1 MSPKTRGKIEALH
14 SVGHSVR
21 QIAAF
26 VRRSRNS
33 VHQCLQRLSRG
44 SSDYEKRPG
53 RGKATTI
60 REGYRLKRMALQNR
74 RAPSRLLLYQ
84 LADETGKQVS
94 SRTVRHC
101 LSETGVNARRP
112 RKKPL
117 LTENHQCLRL
127 GWATTHTQW
136 TLDDWKSVLFTDES
150 KVSIGNDGALY
161 VWRRKGEE
169 FLPECCDRTV
179 QHAASV
185 MVLGSM
191 CWHGLGSLVKLEGRL
206 DSTAY
211 QQVLE
216 EHMLTDAAALIGDN
230 FVFQQDNAPIHTSR
244 STRQWLR
251 QHDVTLLDWPPKSPD
266 ANPIE
271 NLSHELKTAANRREP
286 RTAAELWNA
295 LQEAWQQIPAACVR
309 NLAESVPRRLDA
321 IRRAR
326 GENTRH

>member
-1 MSPKTRGKIEALH
+1 M
-14 SVGHSVR
+14 R

-26 VRRSRNS
+26 VCRSRNS
-33 VHQCLQRLSRG
+33 VHQCLQPLSHGR
-44 SSDYEKRPG
+44 SDYEKRPG
-53 RGKATTI
+53 CGKATTI
-60 REGYRLKRMALQNR
+60 REDHRLKRMSLQNR
-74 RAPSRLLLYQ
+74 RAPSRLLSYQ

-94 SRTVRHC
+94 SRTVRRR
-101 LSETGVNARRP
+101 LSETRINARRS

-117 LTENHQCLRL
+117 LTEKHLRLRL

-150 KVSIGNDGALY
+150 KVSIGNNGALY
-161 VWRRKGEE
+161 VWHCKGEE
-169 FLPECCDRTV
+169 FLPECCDHTV

-185 MVLGSM
+185 MVWGSM

-211 QQVLE
+211 QQVLG
-216 EHMLTDAAALIGDN
+216 EHMLTDAAALIGDD

-251 QHDVTLLDWPPKSPD
+251 QHDVILLDWLPNSPD
-266 ANPIE
+266 ANSIE
-271 NLSHELKTAANRREP
+271 NLWRELKTAANRREL

-295 LQEAWQQIPAACVR
+295 LQEAWQQIAAARVR

-326 GENTRH
+326 GGNTRY